1 MSGKKDVQVRMT
13 REQRDRLITATRQ
26 ALETAQQL
34 QQREELRQSAQQLAN
49 SSISLITNLLQQQVN
64 GLHDDLR
71 SMAAEQNRRLTR
83 LANDYA
89 RSIEELRK
97 QREKDRAEL
106 QAGLDAIKE
115 RDRTHREQAQFWISQ
130 AEVFFADIEQYR
142 HELFTP
148 NQLSRLRTHLAQV
161 QQDMQTEAYQSAISS
176 ARNVF
181 NQAVDLK
188 ERVVQA
194 EIEWAH
200 YHTQLQQAFAD
211 LRSELFY
218 HQTMQFII
226 DTDAGEERLDAQID
240 YWSGGLLSSVAS
252 IVDQIAEVMG
262 QINEVPTAELI
273 SMLERIKELHQI
285 LDKARE
291 RAKEALIS
299 SQMRAEMAS
308 TMAEHLQMAGWE
320 FVGYTYEGNEMN
332 AALHIKFRDNMGNE
346 IVTVISPQNFLG
358 ELCNNMQ
365 VNFFDP
371 FNNDENMRGIWVDGI
386 LESLRGVGLNVGKP
400 ITQPGFEVRQS
411 DNDAI
416 RDLEQTA
423 AKKPASKK

>member
-26 ALETAQQL
+26 ALESATQL
-34 QQREELRQSAQQLAN
+34 QQREELRQSAQELAN
-49 SSISLITNLLQQQVN
+49 SSISLITTLLQQQVN

-71 SMAAEQNRRLTR
+71 TMAAEQNRRLTR
-83 LANDYA
+83 LASDYA

-115 RDRTHREQAQFWISQ
+115 RDQSHREQALFWVSQ

-161 QQDMQTEAYQSAISS
+161 QQDIQSEAYQSAIAS

-211 LRSELFY
+211 LRSELYY

-226 DTDAGEERLDAQID
+226 DTDAGEERLDARID
-240 YWSGGLLSSVAS
+240 YWSGGLLSSIAS
-252 IVDQIAEVMG
+252 VVDQISEVMAH
-262 QINEVPTAELI
+262 INDVPTAELI
-273 SMLERIKELHQI
+273 AMLERVKELRDL

-346 IVTVISPQNFLG
+346 IVTVISPQDFLG

-371 FNNDENMRGIWVDGI
+371 YNNDENMRGIWVDGI

-400 ITQPGFEVRQS
+400 VTQPGFEVRQS

-416 RDLEQTA
+416 RDLDLTA
-423 AKKPASKK
+423 AKKPMAKK

>member
-26 ALETAQQL
+26 ALESAMQL
-34 QQREELRQSAQQLAN
+34 QQREELRQSAQELAN

-71 SMAAEQNRRLTR
+71 AMAAEQNRRLSR
-83 LANDYA
+83 LANEYA
-89 RSIEELRK
+89 RNIEELRK

-115 RDRTHREQAQFWISQ
+115 RDQSHREQALFWVSQ
-130 AEVFFADIEQYR
+130 AEVFFSDVEQYR

-161 QQDMQTEAYQSAISS
+161 QQDIQSEAYQSAIAS

-211 LRSELFY
+211 LRSELYY

-226 DTDAGEERLDAQID
+226 DTDAGEERLDARID
-240 YWSGGLLSSVAS
+240 YWSGGLLSSIAS
-252 IVDQIAEVMG
+252 VVDQISEVMA
-262 QINEVPTAELI
+262 QINDVPTAELI
-273 SMLERIKELHQI
+273 AMLERIKELRDL

-346 IVTVISPQNFLG
+346 IVTVISPQDFLG

-371 FNNDENMRGIWVDGI
+371 YNNDENMRGLWVDGI
-386 LESLRGVGLNVGKP
+386 LESLRSVGLNVGKP
-400 ITQPGFEVRQS
+400 VTQPGFEVRQS

-423 AKKPASKK
+423 AKKPAAKK

>member
-26 ALETAQQL
+26 ALESATQL
-34 QQREELRQSAQQLAN
+34 QQREELRQSAQELAN
-49 SSISLITNLLQQQVN
+49 SSISLITTLLQQQVN

-71 SMAAEQNRRLTR
+71 AMAAEQNRRLTR
-83 LANDYA
+83 LASDYA

-115 RDRTHREQAQFWISQ
+115 RDQSHREQALFWVSQ
-130 AEVFFADIEQYR
+130 AEAFFADIEQYR

-161 QQDMQTEAYQSAISS
+161 QQDIQSEAYQSAIAS

-211 LRSELFY
+211 LRSELYY

-226 DTDAGEERLDAQID
+226 DTDAGEERLDARID
-240 YWSGGLLSSVAS
+240 YWSGGLLTSIASV
-252 IVDQIAEVMG
+252 VGQISEVMA
-262 QINEVPTAELI
+262 QINDVPTAELI
-273 SMLERIKELHQI
+273 EMLERIKELRDL

-346 IVTVISPQNFLG
+346 IVTVISPQDFLG

-371 FNNDENMRGIWVDGI
+371 YNNDENMRGIWVDGI

-400 ITQPGFEVRQS
+400 VTQPGFEVRQS

-423 AKKPASKK
+423 AKKPAAKK